1 MKKLN
6 IFDVANWFLSKE
18 EMTHKKLQKLCYYAY
33 SWFIYI
39 YNDNCNHIKNRLFEE
54 KFYAWV
60 HGPINVELYEKYKNN
75 KFYKITKT
83 KKPNF
88 LKKYNKFLEEVWIEY
103 GKYNGDELESI
114 SKQEMPWLKARI
126 GIEPFLNTNNKIDDR
141 DIFLEYCMR

>member
-39 YNDNCNHIKNRLFEE
+39 YNDNCNHIKNRLFD
-54 KFYAWV
+54 KIFVAWV

-75 KFYKITKT
+75 NFYKIEKV
-83 KKPNF
+83 KKQN
-88 LKKYNKFLEEVWIEY
+88 
-103 GKYNGDELESI
+103 
-114 SKQEMPWLKARI
+114 
-126 GIEPFLNTNNKIDDR
+126 
-141 DIFLEYCMR
+141 